1 MKKLAIALMLASS
14 VAFAD
19 EVTVTGYGSTFDN
32 ALANAKMQALEKVT
46 GTFIISESEY
56 KNKQY
61 KETVDQ
67 YNGGIINKYDII
79 SSSKKSTGY
88 EVTIVADVDRKKDNR
103 MNANK
108 PVALNVQQQDYK
120 EKQKVFDRLDDF
132 SKAVSIQLSQPTY
145 NVGRNSTTV
154 NLNVAMSFQPKWV
167 SDMKSFGKVID
178 EEGKTSSNIYPTIHG
193 GVVATLM
200 SLNPF
205 AAIAVA
211 EVGKPKQAEQ
221 SDDTMVCFAKT
232 KNSSVSCQSIGVDFR
247 NIHATPRIVVYGS
260 INGKDVELWS
270 QYAHPA
276 FYEVVYA
283 GDKRATWFKNI
294 NNTYNQPA
302 LLVYEKEQQIA
313 NVRFVIDN
321 NQMDQ
326 IKNIK
331 VVLQ

>member
-1 MKKLAIALMLASS
+1 MKNLAIALMLASS

-46 GTFIISESEY
+46 GTFIIGESEY
-56 KNKQY
+56 KNKHY
-61 KETVDQ
+61 KESIDQ

-79 SSSKKSTGY
+79 SSSKESTGY
-88 EVTIVADVDRKKDNR
+88 KVTIVADVDRKKDNR
-103 MNANK
+103 MNVNK

-120 EKQKVFDRLDDF
+120 DRQKVFDRLDDF

-145 NVGRNSTTV
+145 NVGRNSTTI
-154 NLNVAMSFQPKWV
+154 NLNVAMGFQPKWV

-193 GVVATLM
+193 SIVSGLM
-200 SLNPF
+200 TTIPL

-211 EVGKPKQAEQ
+211 EIGKPKQVEK
-221 SDDTMVCFAKT
+221 SDDTMVCFART
-232 KNSSVSCQSIGVDFR
+232 KGSSVSCQSIGVDFR
-247 NIHATPRIVVYGS
+247 NMHATPRIVVYGS
-260 INGKDVELWS
+260 INDKDVELWS
-270 QYAHPA
+270 QYAHPT
-276 FYEVVYA
+276 FYEVLHA

-302 LLVYEKEQQIA
+302 LLVYENEQQIA

-321 NQMDQ
+321 KQMDQ

>member
-1 MKKLAIALMLASS
+1 MKNLAIALMLASS

-46 GTFIISESEY
+46 GTFIIGESEY

-61 KETVDQ
+61 KESIDQ

-79 SSSKKSTGY
+79 SSSKESTGY
-88 EVTIVADVDRKKDNR
+88 KVTIVADVDRKKDNR
-103 MNANK
+103 MNVNK

-120 EKQKVFDRLDDF
+120 DRQKVFDRLDDF

-145 NVGRNSTTV
+145 NVGRNSTTI
-154 NLNVAMSFQPKWV
+154 NLNVAMGFQPKWV
-167 SDMKSFGKVID
+167 SDMNSFGKAID
-178 EEGKTSSNIYPTIHG
+178 EEGNPSSNIYPTLHG
-193 GVVATLM
+193 SIVSGLM
-200 SLNPF
+200 TTIPL

-211 EVGKPKQAEQ
+211 EIGKPKQVEK
-221 SDDTMVCFAKT
+221 SDDTMVCFART
-232 KNSSVSCQSIGVDFR
+232 KGSSVSCQSIGVDFR
-247 NIHATPRIVVYGS
+247 NMHATPRIVVYGS
-260 INGKDVELWS
+260 INDKDVELWS
-270 QYAHPA
+270 QYAHPT
-276 FYEVVYA
+276 FYEVLHA

-302 LLVYEKEQQIA
+302 LFVYENEQQIA

-321 NQMDQ
+321 KQMDQ

>member
-14 VAFAD
+14 VVFAD

-56 KNKQY
+56 KNKNY
-61 KETVDQ
+61 KESIDQ

-79 SSSKKSTGY
+79 SSSKESTGY
-88 EVTIVADVDRKKDNR
+88 KVTIVADVDRKKDNR

-193 GVVATLM
+193 SIVSGLM
-200 SLNPF
+200 TTIPL

-211 EVGKPKQAEQ
+211 EIGKPKQVANL
-221 SDDTMVCFAKT
+221 DDTMVCFART
-232 KNSSVSCQSIGVDFR
+232 KGSSASCQSIGVDFR
-247 NIHATPRIVVYGS
+247 NMHATPRIVVYGS
-260 INGKDVELWS
+260 INEKDVELWS
-270 QYAHPA
+270 QYAHPT
-276 FYEVVYA
+276 FYEVLHA

-302 LLVYEKEQQIA
+302 LLVYENEQQIA

-321 NQMDQ
+321 KQMDQ

>member
-1 MKKLAIALMLASS
+1 MLASS

-46 GTFIISESEY
+46 GTFVISESEY

-61 KETVDQ
+61 KESIDQ

-103 MNANK
+103 MKVNK
-108 PVALNVQQQDYK
+108 PVALDVQQQDYK
-120 EKQKVFDRLDDF
+120 ERQKVFDRLDDF

-145 NVGRNSTTV
+145 NIGRNTTTI

-178 EEGKTSSNIYPTIHG
+178 EEGKTSSNVYSTIHG
-193 GVVATLM
+193 SVVSGLMTTIPLAAVVVAK
-200 SLNPF
+200 
-205 AAIAVA
+205 
-211 EVGKPKQAEQ
+211 VGEPKQAER
-221 SDDTMVCFAKT
+221 SDDTMVCFART
-232 KNSSVSCQSIGVDFR
+232 KNSSVSCQSIGVNFR
-247 NIHATPRIVVYGS
+247 NIHSTPRIVVYGS

-270 QYAHPA
+270 QHAHPS
-276 FYEVVYA
+276 FYEVVYP
-283 GDKRATWFKNI
+283 GDRRATWFRNI

-302 LLVYEKEQQIA
+302 LLVYENEQQVA

-321 NQMDQ
+321 NQMEQ
-326 IKNIK
+326 IKNLK